1 MGSNAYQINQTKY
14 QLHFADDVIKLGKQG
29 FTRSMM
35 AAHFGVAVDMLD
47 LWASKKSAFK
57 EGLAIAMTA
66 SQAFHE
72 TKLIE
77 SYNNKDGNSSLI
89 SQLLRAN
96 FGDVYK
102 SSTDNSRS
110 KLATTENI
118 NFNEEINKL
127 LADLKAA

>member
-14 QLHFADDVIKLGKQG
+14 QLSFADEVISLGKQG
-29 FTRSMM
+29 FTRSMI
-35 AAHFGVAVDMLD
+35 AANFGVAVDMLD
-47 LWASKKSAFK
+47 TWAAKKAAFK
-57 EGLAIAMTA
+57 DGLAIAMTA

-72 TKLIE
+72 KKLIE

-102 SSTDNSRS
+102 SSTDNS
-110 KLATTENI
+110 KPKAHATENI
-118 NFNEEINKL
+118 NFDEQITKL
-127 LADLKAA
+127 LADLKVA

>member
-1 MGSNAYQINQTKY
+1 MTTNAYQITQTKY
-14 QLHFADDVIKLGKQG
+14 QLKFADDVIALGKQG

-47 LWASKKSAFK
+47 TWSAKKAAFK
-57 EGLAIAMTA
+57 DGLAIAMTA

-72 TKLIE
+72 KKLIE

-102 SSTDNSRS
+102 SSTDNS
-110 KLATTENI
+110 KPKAQTTENI
-118 NFNEEINKL
+118 NFAAEISNL
-127 LADLKAA
+127 IAELKKV